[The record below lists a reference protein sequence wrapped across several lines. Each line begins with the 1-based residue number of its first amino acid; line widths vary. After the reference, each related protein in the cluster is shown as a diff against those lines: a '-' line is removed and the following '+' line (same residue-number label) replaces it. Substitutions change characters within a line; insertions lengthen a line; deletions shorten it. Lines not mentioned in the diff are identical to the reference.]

1 MTTTI
6 KFTTLKLH
14 SNIAR
19 IPNTI
24 SGSLSLYLFNDIENH
39 TINIKSPNTSLE
51 EIEDVIFEEKIK
63 NAYADLSLTDR
74 FVWHLN

>member
-6 KFTTLKLH
+6 KYTTFKLH

-19 IPNTI
+19 IPNSI
-24 SGSLSLYLFNDIENH
+24 SGSLSFYLFNDIDNH
-39 TINIKSPNTSLE
+39 TINIKSPNTSLS

-63 NAYADLSLTDR
+63 SAYAGLALTDR